1 MLPDDNILNL
11 IIGVTAGLI
20 VILLAWFFRE
30 IINVVISRIL
40 KTLLPFE
47 AQLQNYRKQLE
58 EVTLNIRHAWMKE
71 GQKLKDILIPV
82 NVQLKS
88 KNDKIEIFNLQEI
101 LKKQFSSFNEGK
113 APRIL
118 VLGPPGS
125 GKSVALRVVAKE
137 SWNIPTQ
144 TKINVLV
151 PVLITFSDFKRA
163 DYNLENSIIASLKNR
178 KFFKSATSK
187 KYDST
192 NFVKNHLYK
201 GNIFVLVDSL
211 DELDVKDRTIA
222 AKHLNTSLK
231 KYPMISAIMSCRSA
245 VYNGHFDDIL
255 SIQVEMADFSPMEM
269 KMFTQNWQFDPP
281 KNSTDL
287 WFSIQANP
295 HILEL
300 AKNPLT
306 LTIIAYLYS
315 QPKYRLPEN
324 RALFY
329 EYCCSALFE
338 EWDQAT
344 YSERSNR
351 FDRPHKEFL
360 LGRLAYTHLISQDPD
375 KDIDYRKTLENFSLW
390 MAELGLNPSEN
401 TKMLKE
407 IIDNSG
413 LLIFLKPDGLRF
425 PHQTFLEYF
434 TALYIR
440 TKNIPDELISKYQ
453 VDPQRW
459 RETLLLYVGLTQDV
473 NNSSKIINFL
483 FENDKID
490 LTINSLSDSRI
501 FDGNLA
507 DRIIDRAEDLLISD
521 PSPDLIRNLGILSSN
536 PHLTLASRV
545 NQMLLDRLYA
555 HKGLSDVLLQELVLS
570 VLQVPTKRSIQ
581 FIVDNYKHLN
591 LQKIIPMMA
600 EKEFLVVNQLI
611 ALKEI
616 SIEKKQEI
624 IKGLQFAGES
634 EILIKLMS
642 SSKESRIKTQIALSL
657 ARLSKN
663 IDFWKYINSTDL
675 SQISIENEILNV
687 EKKYGWPFDEPK
699 NIESKRLLYLICY
712 YTANSGIIAK
722 AGRLADF
729 ELEDVHPRLAYLIHL
744 ISIEGGMPY
753 SLSLKGFVWN
763 KSNKKWFLYLMHNSY
778 IYILP
783 ILSFPIILL
792 IIVLSQSENLST
804 IYYIQIMLATLTTL
818 IAVYTSLFKN
828 VISRIE
834 KLYDILSID

>member
-1 MLPDDNILNL
+1 MLLDENILNL
-11 IIGVTAGLI
+11 IITVVAGLF
-20 VILLAWFFRE
+20 VIFFAWFFRE
-30 IINVVISRIL
+30 IIKAVISRIR

-58 EVTLNIRHAWMKE
+58 EVTLNIHHPWMKE
-71 GQKLKDILIPV
+71 GQTLNDILIPV
-82 NVQLKS
+82 KVQLKS

-101 LKKQFSSFNEGK
+101 LKKQFSSFNERK
-113 APRIL
+113 TPRIL

-151 PVLITFSDFKRA
+151 PVLVTFSDFKRA

-187 KYDST
+187 KDDAT
-192 NFVKNHLYK
+192 NFVKNHLYN
-201 GNIFVLVDSL
+201 GNIFVLVDAL

-222 AKHLNTSLK
+222 AQRLNTYLK
-231 KYPMISAIMSCRSA
+231 NYPMIPAIMSSRSA
-245 VYNGHFDDIL
+245 VYRGHFNDII

-281 KNSTDL
+281 KSSTDL
-287 WFSIQANP
+287 WLSIQDNP

-329 EYCCSALFE
+329 EVCCRALLE
-338 EWDQAT
+338 EWDQAVNP
-344 YSERSNR
+344 ERSNR

-375 KDIDYRKTLENFSLW
+375 KDIDYRKTLENFTLW
-390 MAELGLNPSEN
+390 MDELGLHRSEN

-425 PHQTFLEYF
+425 PHQTFLEFF
-434 TALYIR
+434 TALYIM

-459 RETLLLYVGLTQDV
+459 RETLLLYVGLTPDV
-473 NNSSKIINFL
+473 NNSSKIIRFL

-501 FDGNLA
+501 FDPNLA
-507 DRIIDRAEDLLISD
+507 DRITNHAEDVLMSD
-521 PSPDLIRNLGILSSN
+521 PSPDLIRKLGILSSN
-536 PHLTLASRV
+536 PRLALASRV

-591 LQKIIPMMA
+591 LRKIIPMMA

-616 SIEKKQEI
+616 AIGKKLEI
-624 IKGLQFAGES
+624 IQGLQFAGES
-634 EILIKLMS
+634 EILIKLMI
-642 SSKESRIKTQIALSL
+642 SSKECRIKTQIALSL

-663 IDFWKYINSTDL
+663 IDFWEYINSTDL

-712 YTANSGIIAK
+712 YSANSGITDEMI
-722 AGRLADF
+722 RLEDF
-729 ELEDVHPRLAYLIHL
+729 VQDVHPRLVYLIDL
-744 ISIEGGMPY
+744 ISIEGWIPY
-753 SLSLKGFVWN
+753 SSHLKRFVWN

-778 IYILP
+778 LYILP
-783 ILSFPIILL
+783 VLSITILL
-792 IIVLSQSENLST
+792 FIFGLSQSENLSRLH
-804 IYYIQIMLATLTTL
+804 YIQILIVTLSGLISLYAYLLRYTL
-818 IAVYTSLFKN
+818 SK
-828 VISRIE
+828 IE
-834 KLYDILSID
+834 NLYDFLSID